1 MSGSRSIA
9 AARSRR
15 AGETTNIVSGGRPIT
30 SIASQSAFVPQ
41 QYPQQQPQPN
51 RGGGGGRG
59 SGGGGGGRGPQQ
71 QQLLH
76 QQQLQQQQPSNG
88 LPFTK
93 LSISDAIGLITLRL
107 GRVEQF
113 IIDTEMEESSQ
124 SNNSQMSLPENS
136 KIIDSSLLT
145 TIINR
150 LDSLEKKEQV
160 SVSSERLIQ
169 VQTELTTTKEMVINL
184 TSLFE
189 SFVKDTSNK
198 FVDFEMGISEI
209 EKVIYVGEN
218 VYKSNNELELA
229 NDESNN
235 ETANDGTLNDTNENA
250 IVSVDLKTI
259 IKEEL
264 SRTSE

>member
-41 QYPQQQPQPN
+41 QNYQQPQPN
-51 RGGGGGRG
+51 RGGVGGRG
-59 SGGGGGGRGPQQ
+59 QQ
-71 QQLLH
+71 QQ
-76 QQQLQQQQPSNG
+76 QQQYQQQQQQQQQQQPPTNG

-113 IIDTEMEESSQ
+113 IIDTEAEDSTHS
-124 SNNSQMSLPENS
+124 NSQMSLPENS

-150 LDSLEKKEQV
+150 LDSLEKKEQL
-160 SVSSERLIQ
+160 SVSSERLTQ
-169 VQTELTTTKEMVINL
+169 VHTELTATKELLLNL
-184 TSLFE
+184 TSQFE
-189 SFVKDTSNK
+189 TFVKDTSNK
-198 FVDFEMGISEI
+198 FADFELGITEI
-209 EKVIYVGEN
+209 EKVIYVDDK
-218 VYKSNNELELA
+218 VLQSNNELET
-229 NDESNN
+229 DESNN
-235 ETANDGTLNDTNENA
+235 ELANAGSSNDANENT
-250 IVSVDLKTI
+250 IVSVDLKTN

-264 SRTSE
+264 LRTSE

>member
-51 RGGGGGRG
+51 RGGSG
-59 SGGGGGGRGPQQ
+59 SAGGRGPSQSQQ
-71 QQLLH
+71 QQQQQQQQH
-76 QQQLQQQQPSNG
+76 QQQQQQPHSNG

-113 IIDTEMEESSQ
+113 IIDTETEGSSQ
-124 SNNSQMSLPENS
+124 SNNSQMNLPENS

-150 LDSLEKKEQV
+150 LDSLEKKEQL

-169 VQTELTTTKEMVINL
+169 VQTELTSTKEMLLNL

-189 SFVKDTSNK
+189 SFVKDTSIK
-198 FVDFEMGISEI
+198 FSDFELGISEI
-209 EKVIYVGEN
+209 EKVVYVGDN
-218 VYKSNNELELA
+218 VYNSNNELE
-229 NDESNN
+229 NDESNS
-235 ETANDGTLNDTNENA
+235 ETANDGTLNDTNENT

-264 SRTSE
+264 SRNSD

>member
-41 QYPQQQPQPN
+41 YPQQSQPN
-51 RGGGGGRG
+51 RGGRG
-59 SGGGGGGRGPQQ
+59 QQ
-71 QQLLH
+71 QQH
-76 QQQLQQQQPSNG
+76 QQQQQQHQQQQQQQQQPHANG
-88 LPFTK
+88 MPFTK

-113 IIDTEMEESSQ
+113 VIDTENEENGHG
-124 SNNSQMSLPENS
+124 NNSQMSLPENS
-136 KIIDSSLLT
+136 KIIDSGLLT

-150 LDSLEKKEQV
+150 LDSLEKKEQL
-160 SVSSERLIQ
+160 SASLERLSQ
-169 VQTELTTTKEMVINL
+169 VHAELTATKELLVSL
-184 TSLFE
+184 TSQYE
-189 SFVKDTSNK
+189 AFVKDASDK
-198 FVDFEMGISEI
+198 FSDFELGISEI
-209 EKVIYVGEN
+209 EKVVYVNEN
-218 VYKSNNELELA
+218 INKSINESETDESANETSNN
-229 NDESNN
+229 
-235 ETANDGTLNDTNENA
+235 GTSNDTNENT
-250 IVSVDLKTI
+250 IVSVDLKSV

>member
-41 QYPQQQPQPN
+41 QNYQQPN
-51 RGGGGGRG
+51 RGGVGVGGRG
-59 SGGGGGGRGPQQ
+59 QQ
-71 QQLLH
+71 QQY
-76 QQQLQQQQPSNG
+76 QQQQQQQQQQQPPSNG

-113 IIDTEMEESSQ
+113 IIDTEAEDSSH
-124 SNNSQMSLPENS
+124 SNSQMSLPENS

-150 LDSLEKKEQV
+150 LDSLEKKEQL
-160 SVSSERLIQ
+160 SVSSERLTQ
-169 VQTELTTTKEMVINL
+169 VHAELTSTKELLLNL
-184 TSLFE
+184 TSKFE
-189 SFVKDTSNK
+189 TFVKDTSNK
-198 FVDFEMGISEI
+198 FADFELGITEI
-209 EKVIYVGEN
+209 EKVIYVDDN
-218 VYKSNNELELA
+218 VFKSNNELET
-229 NDESNN
+229 DESNN
-235 ETANDGTLNDTNENA
+235 ELANAGTLNDANENT
-250 IVSVDLKTI
+250 IVSVDLKTN

-264 SRTSE
+264 LRTSE

>member
-41 QYPQQQPQPN
+41 QYPQQQQPQPN
-51 RGGGGGRG
+51 RGGGGGGR
-59 SGGGGGGRGPQQ
+59 GGRGPPQSQQ
-71 QQLLH
+71 QQ
-76 QQQLQQQQPSNG
+76 QQTPSNG

-113 IIDTEMEESSQ
+113 IIDTETEESSQ
-124 SNNSQMSLPENS
+124 SNNSQMNLPENS

-150 LDSLEKKEQV
+150 LDSLEKKEQI

-169 VQTELTTTKEMVINL
+169 VQTELTSTKEMLLNL

-189 SFVKDTSNK
+189 SFVKDTSIK
-198 FVDFEMGISEI
+198 FSDFELGISEI
-209 EKVIYVGEN
+209 EKVVYVGDN
-218 VYKSNNELELA
+218 VYNSNNELE
-229 NDESNN
+229 NDESNS
-235 ETANDGTLNDTNENA
+235 ETANDGTLNDTNENT

-264 SRTSE
+264 SRNSE